1 MKIVELLSTENI
13 SVDIKS
19 ENKEGVLSQLLDILI
34 ESKKVSSKEKDELLK
49 VLLER
54 EALGSTAIGNGIAI
68 PHVKSPLVKD
78 LVAALGI
85 SKDGVDFDA
94 LDGEKVYIL
103 FLLISPADA
112 AGPHL
117 KALARIS
124 RLLKDKSFR
133 AVLKD
138 VSSKE
143 EALKLIEQ
151 EDSRY

>member
-1 MKIVELLSTENI
+1 MKMTDLLSEDCI
-13 SVDIKS
+13 SVEVKS
-19 ENKEGVLSQLLDILI
+19 PNKEGVLSELLDILI
-34 ESKKVSSKEKDELLK
+34 SAKKIEPGQKEELLR
-49 VLLER
+49 VLMER
-54 EALGSTAIGNGIAI
+54 EKLGSTAIGNGIAI
-68 PHVKSPLVKD
+68 PHVKSSLVNG

-85 SKDGVDFDA
+85 SRDGVDFEA

-103 FLLISPADA
+103 FLLISPVDA

-124 RLLKDKSFR
+124 RLLKDKGFR
-133 AVLKD
+133 AELSN